1 MEYNNK
7 QQQSEPIHRSD
18 SNSNTNQSDLVGSV
32 KVENLGSD
40 TKITYTFKNQSNKMM
55 TPSTQVKP
63 FDEKEAVAMVLRDHP
78 DFPNDGESVNIETQT
93 GGPYPGLKVDG
104 VHRTKIE
111 KSTDRVKYIV
121 ILTKAW
127 NVKVNDIEAKSVW
140 TYEVTPNE
148 VKLISSK
155 ENADLVNR
163 IK

>member
-1 MEYNNK
+1 MKKTVVGALLLLAISLTGCSNEGLK
-7 QQQSEPIHRSD
+7 AGQSQLAI
-18 SNSNTNQSDLVGSV
+18 
-32 KVENLGSD
+32 
-40 TKITYTFKNQSNKMM
+40 
-55 TPSTQVKP
+55 TQVKP

-78 DFPNDGESVNIETQT
+78 DFPNEGETVNIETQT
-93 GGPYPGLKVDG
+93 GGPYPGLKMDG
-104 VHRTKIE
+104 ELRTMIE
-111 KSTDRVKYIV
+111 KSTDRDEYIV
-121 ILTKAW
+121 TLTKAW